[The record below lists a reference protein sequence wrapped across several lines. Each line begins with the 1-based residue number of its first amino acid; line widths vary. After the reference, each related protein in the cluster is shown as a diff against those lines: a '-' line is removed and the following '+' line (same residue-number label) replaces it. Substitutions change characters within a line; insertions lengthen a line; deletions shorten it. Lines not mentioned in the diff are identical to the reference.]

1 MGIIMSLLI
10 KPCSLNGKVIIPPS
24 KSLSHRA
31 IICASLSMEGES
43 KIDNIIFSDDIRAT
57 IQGMKVLG
65 ADIKEK
71 DNFILVK
78 RTNIIS
84 SSIID
89 CNESGSTLRFLI
101 PLSLVLTNE
110 CTFTGSGRLIDR
122 PLDVYYEI
130 FNKFNIEYR
139 TSEGRLPLLIRGNL
153 PNGTYKIP
161 GNVSSQFI
169 TGLFFALP
177 LLEGDSEISIAGALE
192 SKGYIDLT
200 SDIMKRYN
208 IHIEKIDENNYFI
221 KGRQKYR
228 AQDYSVEGD
237 FSQAAFFLAANA
249 LGSSIECLG
258 LNYDSLQGD
267 KEILNI
273 IEKYSSEQREVTIDA
288 SQIPDLIPAV
298 SVIAALKENCITNIV
313 NAGRLRLKES
323 DRLNAIA
330 SEMNKLGALIQE
342 TEDGLIIKGRKSLYG
357 ATVNSRN
364 DHRIAMAMAIAAT
377 RCEAPI
383 VLEGFQSVKKSYP
396 GFWDDYRSLGGT
408 AYELNDRK

>member
-1 MGIIMSLLI
+1 MSLLI
-10 KPCSLNGKVIIPPS
+10 KPSPLNGKVIIPPS

-31 IICASLSMEGES
+31 IICASLCTEGES
-43 KIDNIIFSDDIRAT
+43 KIDNIVFSDDIRAT

-65 ADIKEK
+65 ADIKEE
-71 DNFILVK
+71 DSFILVK
-78 RTNIIS
+78 RNNIIS
-84 SSIID
+84 DSIID

-101 PLSLVLTNE
+101 PLSLILTNE
-110 CTFTGSGRLIDR
+110 CTFTGSGRLINR

-130 FNKFNIEYR
+130 FNKFNIEFF
-139 TSEGRLPLLIRGNL
+139 TSRGSLPLLIRGKL
-153 PNGTYKIP
+153 PNGTYKVP

-177 LLEGDSEISIAGALE
+177 LLEGDSEIDITGALE
-192 SKGYIDLT
+192 SKGYINLT
-200 SDIMKRYN
+200 IDIMKRYN
-208 IHIEKIDENNYFI
+208 IHIEKIHDNNYFI
-221 KGRQKYR
+221 RGGQKYR

-258 LNYDSLQGD
+258 LNYNSLQGD

-273 IEKYSSEQREVTIDA
+273 IEKYSAEHKEVTIDA

-313 NAGRLRLKES
+313 NAKRLRLKES

-330 SEMNKLGALIQE
+330 SEMNKLGACIRE
-342 TEDGLIIKGRKSLYG
+342 KEDGLIIKGRKSLHG
-357 ATVNSRN
+357 AAVNSRN
-364 DHRIAMAMAIAAT
+364 DHRIAMAIAIAAT
-377 RCEAPI
+377 RCKNTV
-383 VLEGFQSVKKSYP
+383 VLENYQSVKKSYP
-396 GFWDDYRSLGGT
+396 GFWDDYRSLGGVIN
-408 AYELNDRK
+408 EFHDGK